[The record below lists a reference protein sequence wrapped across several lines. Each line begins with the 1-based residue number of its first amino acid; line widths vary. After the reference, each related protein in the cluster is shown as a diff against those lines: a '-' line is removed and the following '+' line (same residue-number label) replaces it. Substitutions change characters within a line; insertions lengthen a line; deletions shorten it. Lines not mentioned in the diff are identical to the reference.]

1 MKSFVAA
8 AAAVALL
15 AAPVASFAQSSASPA
30 TRAQVIQE
38 LKDLESVGYNP
49 ARGEAGDYPSD
60 IMAARQRLD
69 AKRLA
74 QRDAD
79 EADYGP
85 AEAVHVESGRPA
97 NAALMRAQ

>member
-8 AAAVALL
+8 AAAAVLL
-15 AAPVASFAQSSASPA
+15 AAPVAAFAQSSASPA
-30 TRAQVIQE
+30 TRAQVIEE

-49 ARGEAGDYPSD
+49 ARGEAGDYPND
-60 IMAARQRLD
+60 IMAAQQRLD
-69 AKRLA
+69 AKRVA
-74 QRDAD
+74 QRDTD
-79 EADYGP
+79 EAAYGP